1 MDPGRRKTISKIVF
15 ACAIFTAFGI
25 AILYLYN
32 IIAWGNLP
40 DFGFSFRSARGLREV
55 GIVMEQGRLAGMKAG
70 DRILT
75 VNGRTFSNIREFR
88 SAMNREVGGKNTY
101 LIERKDGQ
109 FEATIINTPLGIKR
123 AFIRSGLIYLTGLC
137 YWFIGTLAFLMKP
150 HKRTSWIFFLFSV
163 VVGLFVGFYFRVSEL
178 KPSWLGT
185 VHILLNTL
193 VPAVI
198 LHLILSF
205 PEERNL
211 LKKYPYAQFLPY
223 LASGLLF
230 FRIRSLTPDMLNIPR
245 VWYIILIACMVLA
258 VFFFIVSGLL
268 SWYRSTSEIVRVRAK
283 LVLLGFAISALPPL
297 SDAIINS
304 LFHMHIF
311 PNFNYHLPFLIAF
324 PLAVAYSMIK
334 HNLFDI
340 DSTIRR
346 TFGYILATVG
356 IAVIYTFFAL
366 VPPLLF
372 GKVEFLGTAAFPILF
387 ALALLFVF
395 NLARSRIQQFID
407 RIFYRLEY
415 DYQET
420 VQRISEAMR
429 SVLSLDQIGKKMLEI
444 ASGVLFAE
452 KSLVMALNPKEPYYE
467 CIADSAQMKLPTDD
481 PLIQK
486 LEVRRKE
493 VTQYDIEEDPL
504 FEKEKE
510 MCKRTFDRLEATVIV
525 PMIFEERLIGLMS
538 LGNKKSGKFYQKQDI
553 NLLKTLA
560 NQAALAIENVR
571 LYQARIEALESSRK
585 ELERLNRAKS
595 IALDHLSH
603 ELKTPLS
610 VIQGSIRLLK
620 RKLDAQTGP
629 GVSEKSFETLEKQLH
644 RLLEIQRETNEI
656 IQTYQDLEEEP
667 VALFSLVE
675 KAVEK
680 AKQRASHRDIKIH
693 LDGEKDTIVFAVP
706 KILENT
712 LDGLL
717 MNAIENTPDEG
728 LIRVKW
734 EQKAQWIELKVQD
747 FGIGITKENQRH
759 LFDGLF
765 HTQSTEHYASKR
777 PYDFG
782 AGGKGLDLLKM
793 KVYGQRFGFDIAVA
807 TQRCIHLSTDRD
819 LCPGRI
825 SLCPQSK
832 ETKDCLSSGG
842 STFCVTFP
850 AGEKPK
856 NSREILSKQI

>member
-1 MDPGRRKTISKIVF
+1 MKMSFNRTFPRIAFYTVLSL
-15 ACAIFTAFGI
+15 CLAIAL
-25 AILYLYN
+25 LYLYN
-32 IIAWGNLP
+32 IIKWGEQP
-40 DFGFSFRSARGLREV
+40 DAGFYRRSATGKTIV
-55 GIVMEQGRLAGMKAG
+55 GVVTDLGRQAGMQVG
-70 DRILT
+70 DRILK
-75 VNGRTFSNIREFR
+75 VNGKTFKNTKEYLAARNWESGEI
-88 SAMNREVGGKNTY
+88 NTY
-101 LIERKDGQ
+101 LLERGGRQ
-109 FEATIINTPLGIKR
+109 FEITITNAPMGFRK
-123 AFIRSGLIYLTGLC
+123 AFIRSGLPYLVGLC
-137 YWFIGTLAFLMKP
+137 YVLIGILVFLMKP
-150 HKRTSWIFFLFSV
+150 RQRTSQIFFLFC
-163 VVGLFVGFYFRVSEL
+163 GLLGLLLTFLQRLGGMW
-178 KPSWLGT
+178 PSWLGT
-185 VHILLNTL
+185 VHIFLYTI

-198 LHLILSF
+198 IHLAMTF
-205 PEERNL
+205 PEERSFA
-211 LKKYPYAQFLPY
+211 KRHPYVQFLPY
-223 LASGLLF
+223 LGSTYLF
-230 FRIRSLTPDMLNIPR
+230 ISIRSATSLMSDVPR
-245 VWYIILIACMVLA
+245 AWFIILISFLA
-258 VFFFIVSGLL
+258 LALFTFIGSCFHLWL
-268 SWYRSTSEIVRVRAK
+268 TSSSQITKLRAK
-283 LVLLGFAISALPPL
+283 MILLGAAISSIPYI
-297 SDAIINS
+297 SDSMLNA
-304 LFHMHIF
+304 LFHVYLF

-356 IAVIYTFFAL
+356 IAVLYTFFAL

-387 ALALLFVF
+387 TLALLFFF

-429 SVLSLDQIGKKMLEI
+429 SLLSLDQIGRKMLEI
-444 ASGVLFAE
+444 TSGVLFAE
-452 KSLVMALNPKEPYYE
+452 KSLVLALNPNEPFYE

-510 MCKRTFDRLEATVIV
+510 MCQRTFDRLEAIVII
-525 PMIFEERLIGLMS
+525 PLIFEERLIGLMS
-538 LGNKKSGKFYQKQDI
+538 LGNKKSGKFYRKQDI

-560 NQAALAIENVR
+560 NQAALAIENIR

-585 ELERLNRAKS
+585 ELERLNRAKT

-610 VIQGSIRLLK
+610 VIQGSIRILK
-620 RKLDAQTGP
+620 RKLETQSDPGTG
-629 GVSEKSFETLEKQLH
+629 EKSFETLERQLH

-656 IQTYQDLEEEP
+656 IHAYQDLEEEP
-667 VALFSLVE
+667 VLLLSFAE
-675 KAVEK
+675 KALEK
-680 AKQRASHRDIKIH
+680 ANRRASHRDIRIH
-693 LDGEKDTIVFAVP
+693 LDGEKNLTVFVVP
-706 KILENT
+706 KILEDI
-712 LDGLL
+712 LEGLL
-717 MNAIENTPDEG
+717 SNAIENTPDEG
-728 LIRVKW
+728 MIRLKW

-747 FGIGITKENQRH
+747 FGIGITTENQRH

-765 HTQSTEHYASKR
+765 HTQSTDRYASKK

-782 AGGKGLDLLKM
+782 AGGKGLDLLKL
-793 KVYGQRFGFDIAVA
+793 KVYAQRFGFDISVA
-807 TQRCIHLSTDRD
+807 TQRCSFLPTDRD

-825 SLCPQSK
+825 SLCPHCK

-842 STFCVTFP
+842 SAFCVTFP
-850 AGEKPK
+850 VGEKRK
-856 NSREILSKQI
+856 